1 MNKND
6 VIEAIAA
13 GADLSKVKAGAAL
26 EAFIETV
33 TKTLKKGG
41 EVRLIGFGTFAISK
55 RKATT
60 GHNPRTG
67 KPIKIAA
74 SKLPKF
80 KAGKTLKVAVNK

>member
-6 VIEAIAA
+6 IIDAIASA
-13 GADLSKVKAGAAL
+13 ADLSKAKAGAAL
-26 EAFIETV
+26 DAFVEVV
-33 TKTLKKGG
+33 TKALKKGT
-41 EVRLIGFGTFAISK
+41 EVRLIGFGTFAISR
-55 RKATT
+55 RKATM

-80 KAGKTLKVAVNK
+80 KAGKTLKEAVNK